1 MTIKDR
7 QLPEKEK
14 SMKVLENEPLKK
26 YTTFR
31 MGGNAKKM
39 YFPESIEELESL
51 VKNDPDI
58 LKYVIGGGS
67 NLIINDE
74 RKFDEVLCLR
84 EFNKDFSDKGN
95 GRFYIGASVRLQKA
109 IKSVNL
115 AGYGGMEFLFSVP
128 GLIGGAL
135 YMNAGTG
142 RKTGKYIS
150 DFVVS
155 VDILKNGK
163 IQTLQKNE
171 CGYDFRTSVFQSYE
185 NCIILGGIFQFP
197 KMSAEEAQKGINDRL
212 ELCKK
217 TQDMS
222 YPNFGTVFCVS
233 NARIMEYFC
242 KHHIGFKNGCT
253 YSPIRKNWMLNREEG
268 TFKQAVKLL
277 DKVKRM
283 HKLFR
288 KECKCEVRIWE

>member
-1 MTIKDR
+1 
-7 QLPEKEK
+7 
-14 SMKVLENEPLKK
+14 
-26 YTTFR
+26 

-74 RKFDEVLCLR
+74 REFDEVLCLR

-109 IKSVNL
+109 IKSVNA

-150 DFVVS
+150 DFVS
-155 VDILKNGK
+155 EPEFEAISGQIALSHDTLHNGTGLGNDK
-163 IQTLQKNE
+163 LGWLTLPTD
-171 CGYDFRTSVFQSYE
+171 YD
-185 NCIILGGIFQFP
+185 
-197 KMSAEEAQKGINDRL
+197 KEE
-212 ELCKK
+212 
-217 TQDMS
+217 
-222 YPNFGTVFCVS
+222 F
-233 NARIMEYFC
+233 ARIKAAAERIKKNSDVFIV
-242 KHHIGFKNGCT
+242 IGILF
-253 YSPIRKNWMLNREEG
+253 SMPVIRYLQML
-268 TFKQAVKLL
+268 
-277 DKVKRM
+277 
-283 HKLFR
+283 
-288 KECKCEVRIWE
+288 